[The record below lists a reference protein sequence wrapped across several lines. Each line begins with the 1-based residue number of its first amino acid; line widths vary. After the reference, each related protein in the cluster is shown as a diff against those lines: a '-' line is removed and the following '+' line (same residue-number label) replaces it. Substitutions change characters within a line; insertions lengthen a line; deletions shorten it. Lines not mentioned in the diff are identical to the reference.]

1 MIISQTPFRI
11 SFFGGGTDYPLWYEK
26 YGGEVLSTTIDKYCH
41 ITIRRLPQF
50 FEKSNR
56 FVWSKI
62 QLTNDID
69 EVEHPS
75 IKACLNYYN
84 LHNGIEIHH
93 IGDLPARSG
102 LGSSSAF
109 TVGLVHAIN
118 EFVGKQVTSDYLAK
132 TAIHIEKNI
141 LRENVGVQDQIAVAH
156 GGFNHVS
163 INTDGTYSINNISL
177 FRERLMELQGNLM
190 LFYTGISRYASDIV
204 KEQLNLMNENHEKM
218 LYLSSLVKEAIS
230 ILHSPQS
237 LDYFGE
243 LLDISWR
250 YKKSLATN
258 ISSSYIDQMYEVA
271 KKNGA
276 IGGKVLGAGG
286 GGFML
291 LYAKK
296 NHHNKI
302 RQALKD
308 NIYVPFN
315 FENLGTRIMFN
326 GGVSL

>member
-1 MIISQTPFRI
+1 MIISKTPFRV
-11 SFFGGGTDYPLWYEK
+11 SFFGGGTDYPLWYERN
-26 YGGEVLSTTIDKYCH
+26 GGEVLSTSIDKYCH

-62 QLTNDID
+62 QLTNDIN

-75 IKACLNYYN
+75 IKACLNYYK
-84 LHNGIEIHH
+84 LQNGIEIHH

-118 EFVGKQVTSDYLAK
+118 ELIGKQVTSEYLAK

-141 LRENVGVQDQIAVAH
+141 ICENVGVQDQIAVAH

-163 INTDGTYSINNISL
+163 IDNDGIYSFNNLLLS
-177 FRERLMELQGNLM
+177 RGRLEELQSNLM
-190 LFYTGISRYASDIV
+190 LFYTGISRYASEIV
-204 KEQLNLMNENHEKM
+204 KEQLSSMNSNYQKM
-218 LYLSSLVKEAIS
+218 LFLSSLVREGVS
-230 ILHSPQS
+230 ILQSSHS
-237 LDYFGE
+237 LDSFGE
-243 LLDISWR
+243 LLNESWA
-250 YKKSLATN
+250 YKKSLASN
-258 ISSSYIDQMYEVA
+258 ISSNYIDQMYEAA

-276 IGGKVLGAGG
+276 IGGKILGAGG

-291 LYAKK
+291 LYANKK
-296 NHHNKI
+296 YHNKI
-302 RQALKD
+302 KEALKT
-308 NIYVPFN
+308 NICIPFN
-315 FENLGTRIMFN
+315 FENKGSRIMFN
-326 GGVSL
+326 AEANV